1 MMSRLC
7 DTVCTGPCLAN
18 GMPVTIVGAIV
29 RVWLKAETDSVIEGN
44 QKTGNLSQAMDHA
57 KQLMAQN
64 LSRALAVFKK

>member
-7 DTVCTGPCLAN
+7 DIMCTGQCLAN
-18 GMPVTIVGAIV
+18 GMPVTTVGAIV
-29 RVWLKAETDSVIEGN
+29 RVWIKAETGSVIEGN

-64 LSRALAVFKK
+64 PSQALAVFKK